1 MKELWEVEWESKS
14 RDGMRM
20 TCGIIKED
28 TYKEL
33 KESMEYFAHR
43 NKCELITTRRTKFGE
58 IIKKRYE

>member
-28 TYKEL
+28 TYEEL
-33 KESMEYFAHR
+33 IKES
-43 NKCELITTRRTKFGE
+43 I
-58 IIKKRYE
+58 

>member
-28 TYKEL
+28 TYEEL

-43 NKCELITTRRTKFGE
+43 NKCELITMRRTKFGE